1 MGFLGRTF
9 GGIRR
14 AIAKVFQDEAD
25 PEVVLEQTLWDMEKK
40 LIQMRRSVAQAV
52 ASFKRADR
60 QRQEALIAVQ
70 RWQNRAQMALTY
82 GDETLAKEA
91 IARSYSYET
100 VAKNIGQQGQEQQT
114 FITDVRRNLQDLEAK
129 INQIKMQK
137 EMYVARIRA
146 AIAQQQ
152 LQHFKAELEGGVLNM
167 AIADLETDLWQVEA
181 ETDLTDSLERKFL
194 ALEKK
199 INLQE

>member
-1 MGFLGRTF
+1 MGFLGRRF
-9 GGIRR
+9 VGIRQ
-14 AIAKVFQDEAD
+14 AIAKMFQDEAD
-25 PEVVLEQTLWDMEKK
+25 PELILEQTLWDMEKK

-91 IARSYSYET
+91 IARSYSYEA
-100 VAKNIGQQGQEQQT
+100 VAQSIGQQGQDQQT
-114 FITDVRRNLQDLEAK
+114 FITDVRRNLEDLEAK

-137 EMYVARIRA
+137 EMYLARIRA

-152 LQHFKAELEGGVLNM
+152 LQRFKEELEGGVLDV
-167 AIADLETDLWQVEA
+167 AIADLETNLWQLEA
-181 ETDLTDSLERKFL
+181 ETDLTDALERKFL